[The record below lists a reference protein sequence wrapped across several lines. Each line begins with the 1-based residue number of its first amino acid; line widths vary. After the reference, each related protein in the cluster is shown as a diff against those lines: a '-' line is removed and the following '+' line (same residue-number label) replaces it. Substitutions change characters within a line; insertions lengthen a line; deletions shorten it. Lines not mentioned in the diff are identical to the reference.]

1 MIKNVDAKKNYNL
14 LLARKFLK
22 EVRWPTTITPSIR
35 PISCKFALNPAKPLH
50 TQRFT
55 IAAAAFSLVSH
66 LSSTHPTPTTTTSPL
81 HNQIYRKLNLDF
93 TQTPP
98 KQNQLKMSSAY
109 QAPTTGATAIA
120 THNTNYDAST
130 DGPAINY
137 LCGDCNSKVSLKR
150 AEPIRCKECGHRVL
164 YKERTKRYAIF

>member
-1 MIKNVDAKKNYNL
+1 M
-14 LLARKFLK
+14 R
-22 EVRWPTTITPSIR
+22 
-35 PISCKFALNPAKPLH
+35 
-50 TQRFT
+50 
-55 IAAAAFSLVSH
+55 
-66 LSSTHPTPTTTTSPL
+66 SSPTTTLASHPCCQIRARPCQASPHPKIYNRRCRLQPRLSPL
-81 HNQIYRKLNLDF
+81 RKPQSTSTTTLPLHHQLYHKLNLDY
-93 TQTPP
+93 TQTTSDRR
-98 KQNQLKMSSAY
+98 KVEMSSAY

-164 YKERTKRYAIF
+164 YKERTKRYATF